1 MKNKID
7 LTSGSIIVKLLIVA
21 IPTLLTSIVQMTY
34 NLTDMFWVGRVGN
47 MGLDPVEAIS
57 AVGTAG
63 YFTWLG
69 FGLILLAKVG
79 TSISVS
85 QAAGRNDVDEITKVG
100 NNGLILM
107 LVLTAVYTFI
117 GFFGAKI
124 FIGLFNIDNINIK
137 IYAFEYLRI
146 ISVFGF
152 AYFITNSFNG
162 IYDGLGKTINTF
174 YITASGLV
182 LNIVL
187 DPIFILQDFGIFGL
201 QFTGLGLG
209 VKGAAIATGIAQS
222 FILATYLI
230 IYLSKYKPFTINL
243 KKYYDKTI
251 FRKIMRIGLP
261 VGTQSVFFTTIS
273 IIIGIMIASYG
284 KHVMAVQRV
293 GSHIEALAW
302 MIALGFQVALASF
315 VGQNYGAK
323 RFDRIRKGYF
333 ISLKLLIPYGI
344 IVNIILFVFAEQLFS
359 IFVSDP
365 ETLAVGKMYLEI
377 LSIAQL
383 FTVVELGTAG
393 AFMGLGKTMIPSGV
407 GIVGNSLRIPFAYL
421 LALSLGFI
429 GIWWVV
435 AVSSILKGIV
445 LTVWFLLYLRKIKH
459 SKMVLS

>member
-7 LTSGSIIVKLLIVA
+7 LTSGSILVKLLIVA

-79 TSISVS
+79 TSVSVS
-85 QAAGRNDVDEITKVG
+85 QAAGKNDIDEITKAG

-107 LVLTAVYTFI
+107 LVLTVIYTSI
-117 GFFGAKI
+117 GFFGAKM

-137 IYAFEYLRI
+137 VYAFEYLRI

-174 YITASGLV
+174 YITASGLL

-187 DPIFILQDFGIFGL
+187 DPIFILQDFSIFGL

-209 VKGAAIATGIAQS
+209 VKGAAIATAIAQS

-243 KKYYDKTI
+243 KKYYDKTL
-251 FRKIMRIGLP
+251 FRK
-261 VGTQSVFFTTIS
+261 
-273 IIIGIMIASYG
+273 
-284 KHVMAVQRV
+284 VMK
-293 GSHIEALAW
+293 I
-302 MIALGFQVALASF
+302 
-315 VGQNYGAK
+315 
-323 RFDRIRKGYF
+323 D
-333 ISLKLLIPYGI
+333 
-344 IVNIILFVFAEQLFS
+344 
-359 IFVSDP
+359 
-365 ETLAVGKMYLEI
+365 
-377 LSIAQL
+377 
-383 FTVVELGTAG
+383 
-393 AFMGLGKTMIPSGV
+393 
-407 GIVGNSLRIPFAYL
+407 YL
-421 LALSLGFI
+421 LEL
-429 GIWWVV
+429 
-435 AVSSILKGIV
+435 IV
-445 LTVWFLLYLRKIKH
+445 CFLQR
-459 SKMVLS
+459 

>member
-7 LTSGSIIVKLLIVA
+7 LTTGHIISKLLIVA

-34 NLTDMFWVGRVGN
+34 NLTDMFWVGRVGS

-79 TSISVS
+79 TSVSVS
-85 QAAGRNDVDEITKVG
+85 QAAGKNDHEEVTKAG
-100 NNGLILM
+100 NNGIILM
-107 LVLTAVYTFI
+107 LILTAIYTLV
-117 GFFGAKI
+117 GFFGAKY
-124 FIGLFNIDNINIK
+124 FVALFNIENSNIRT
-137 IYAFEYLRI
+137 YAFEYLRI
-146 ISVFGF
+146 ISLVGV
-152 AYFITNSFNG
+152 AYFMTNIFNG

-174 YITASGLV
+174 YITASGL
-182 LNIVL
+182 LFNIIL
-187 DPIFILQDFGIFGL
+187 DPLFILDDFNIFGL
-201 QFTGLGLG
+201 QLNGFGLG
-209 VKGAAIATGIAQS
+209 VKGAAFATAIAQS
-222 FILATYLI
+222 FILGTYLV
-230 IYLSKYKPFTINL
+230 IYLGKHKPFQIHL
-243 KKYYDKTI
+243 KKYYDKTMFKKI
-251 FRKIMRIGLP
+251 FKIGFP
-261 VGTQSVFFTTIS
+261 VGMQSVFFTTIS
-273 IIIGIMIASYG
+273 VIIGIMIAAYG

-323 RFDRIRKGYF
+323 RFDRIREGYF
-333 ISLKLLIPYGI
+333 ASLKLLVPYGI
-344 IVNIILFVFAEQLFS
+344 ILNIVLFVFAKQLFS

-377 LSIAQL
+377 LSMSQL
-383 FTVVELGTAG
+383 FMIIELATAG

-421 LALSLGFI
+421 LSLSFGYV
-429 GIWWVV
+429 GIWYVV
-435 AVSSILKGIV
+435 ASSSILKGLV
-445 LTVWFLLYLRKIKH
+445 LTVWFLLYLHKIKKA
-459 SKMVLS
+459 KMVLS